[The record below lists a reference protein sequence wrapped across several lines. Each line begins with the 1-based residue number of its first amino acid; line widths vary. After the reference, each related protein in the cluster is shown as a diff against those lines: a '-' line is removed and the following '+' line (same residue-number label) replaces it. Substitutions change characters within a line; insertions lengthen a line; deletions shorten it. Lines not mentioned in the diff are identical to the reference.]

1 MPTASVDFQL
11 KDDGS
16 AIATLTPVDAAGLD
30 AAMPAGATV
39 PVWVSS
45 NPAVV
50 VTAAPDGLTADIKP
64 SVPPALVTGVMITA
78 TATLA
83 DGTTVL
89 TGTSDPIDVVGDVAT
104 GFRITEK

>member
-16 AIATLTPVDAAGLD
+16 ATATLTPVDAAGLD

-45 NPAVV
+45 NAAVV
-50 VTAAPDGLTADIKP
+50 VTAAADGMTAAVKP
-64 SVPPALVTGVMITA
+64 SVPPVLVTGVTITA